1 MACWSRRDDI
11 AEVIMKKYLE
21 LKIHLNRKCKW
32 GKTSFHTAC
41 EVGCF
46 KIVDVIIEQSES
58 LEIDLKALD
67 SNDKTGHQ
75 LAKERGHTDIVNLI
89 QTKMRNLVV

>member
-32 GKTSFHTAC
+32 GNTSFHTAC

-46 KIVDVIIEQSES
+46 KIVDVMIEQSES
-58 LEIDLKALD
+58 LEIDLKAKD
-67 SNDKTGHQ
+67 NYSKTGYQ
-75 LAKERGHTDIVNLI
+75 LAKEFGRTHVVNLI
-89 QTKMRNLVV
+89 ETMMQNLAV